1 MIKHIFWTIV
11 CMASA
16 IFTVTGQ
23 TQETS
28 TAASANDF
36 LNSIGANSAIYRRG
50 ENVAKTIEICT
61 YTGIRWIRTDESGL
75 SDNGSTYRAEIKQL
89 FDQAGVKVSLSL
101 GSGGANIANLV
112 KGAKFIAAYG
122 GLVAIEG
129 CNEPNNWGITYQ
141 GQKGGGS
148 NSWAPVARLHR
159 DLYTQV
165 KADAVLKDYPVW
177 TTTETGAETDNVGLQ
192 YLTVPTT
199 DNNVTAE
206 FRGATYADA
215 ANCHN
220 YFIHP
225 SWLPI
230 QNNQNWLSSN
240 PTSSAKG
247 DHLYGN
253 FGSTWA
259 NHFAGYPQAQ
269 LNTLPRVTTET
280 GVTLTTQYQWVW
292 ADPNTQVY
300 DTTKPNPDY
309 TNPSKCVTEE
319 VQGLMYMGCY
329 LSQFKQGWSHTA
341 IYILRDRTDENG
353 NQSFGFYAGDY
364 TARKAALY
372 LHNLTTILSDNTPV
386 DPSTLKNLSCTF
398 SAYPATV
405 HDLLLQKS
413 NGKLY
418 LIVWSERYLGGEDDI
433 TILFP
438 TAFDEIKVYN
448 PVVGTDPVQ
457 TSTSSTSVNLA
468 MTNHPFILELTGSGD
483 TGTTP
488 TNTPQKAY
496 IFPNPAGDCIQI
508 ANASG
513 LKKAEIYD
521 LSGKRLLAVSGVFP
535 ATKPIDIKALSPD
548 TYILKLTGGDDAV
561 ESFKFIKQ

>member
-1 MIKHIFWTIV
+1 MIKHIFWTIACLV
-11 CMASA
+11 AA
-16 IFTVTGQ
+16 TFTITGQ

-36 LNSIGANSAIYRRG
+36 LNSLGANSAIYRRG
-50 ENVAKTIEICT
+50 ESVDSTIKLCT
-61 YTGIRWIRTDESGL
+61 YTGIRWIRTDENGL
-75 SDNGSTYRAEIKQL
+75 NGNTYRAEIKKL
-89 FDQAGVKVSLSL
+89 FDGAGVKVSLSL
-101 GSGGANIANLV
+101 GSGGSDIADLV
-112 KGAKFIAAYG
+112 KGAKLIAAYG
-122 GLVAIEG
+122 GLLAIEG

-141 GQKGGGS
+141 GQAGGGG

-165 KADAVLKDYPVW
+165 KADSVLKNYPVW

-199 DNNVTAE
+199 DANVTAE
-206 FRGATYADA
+206 FQGATYADY

-220 YFIHP
+220 YFTHS
-225 SWLPI
+225 SWPPI

-253 FGSTWA
+253 FGSTWSK
-259 NHFAGYPQAQ
+259 HYAGYPQVQ

-280 GVTLTTQYQWVW
+280 GVTLTD
-292 ADPNTQVY
+292 ASDPN
-300 DTTKPNPDY
+300 Y

-329 LSQFKQGWSHTA
+329 LSQYKQGWSHTA
-341 IYILRDRTDENG
+341 IYILRDRTDESG
-353 NQSFGFYAGDY
+353 NQTFGFYAGNY
-364 TARKAALY
+364 TPRKAALY
-372 LHNLTTILSDNTPV
+372 LHNLTTILNDNTSI
-386 DPSTLKNLSCTF
+386 DPSALKSLSCTF

-413 NGKLY
+413 DGKLY
-418 LIVWSERYLGGEDDI
+418 LVVWSERYLGGEDDI
-433 TILFP
+433 TITFP

-448 PVVGTDPVQ
+448 PVVGTDAVQ
-457 TSTSSTSVNLA
+457 TLASAASVDLA
-468 MTNHPFILELTGSGD
+468 MTNHPFILELTTNP
-483 TGTTP
+483 TGMEP
-488 TNTPQKAY
+488 ADVSQKAY
-496 IFPNPAGDCIQI
+496 LFPNPAGDCIQI
-508 ANASG
+508 GNAAG

-521 LSGKRLLAVSGVFP
+521 LSGKCLLAVSGVFP
-535 ATKPIDIKALSPD
+535 ETKPIDVKSLSPD
-548 TYILKLTGGDDAV
+548 AYIIKLTGGDNTV
-561 ESFKFIKQ
+561 ESFKFIKR